1 MQRREFITL
10 FGGAAATW
18 PVVARAQQPAEMK
31 RIALVDPSLK
41 VGDMTVGGARAYRDF
56 FKEMSHL
63 GYVEGRNLTVERYSG
78 EGRIDHYPGL
88 VRDIVS
94 THPDLIFTAS
104 LKLALQLKIA
114 TRTIPIVALTADPI
128 ALGLVPSIARPGG
141 NITGVSI
148 DAGLEIWGKR
158 LGLLIEAVPKLSN
171 VGYLVS
177 QRSWEGPTGLAVR
190 EAASQAGISLMGELL
205 GSSFNEQEYERV
217 FNSIKRDGVDSLMI
231 SDEGEHIA
239 SIPTIVELAA
249 RTRIPTIYPY
259 RVFVDAGGLIS
270 YSINFG
276 ETSPRIAGM
285 IDQILRGTKPA
296 DIPFYQET
304 KFELA
309 MNLKTAK
316 ALGLELP
323 ATLVGRADVVIE

>member
-1 MQRREFITL
+1 
-10 FGGAAATW
+10 
-18 PVVARAQQPAEMK
+18 
-31 RIALVDPSLK
+31 
-41 VGDMTVGGARAYRDF
+41 
-56 FKEMSHL
+56 
-63 GYVEGRNLTVERYSG
+63 
-78 EGRIDHYPGL
+78 
-88 VRDIVS
+88 
-94 THPDLIFTAS
+94 
-104 LKLALQLKIA
+104 
-114 TRTIPIVALTADPI
+114 VALTADPI

>member
-78 EGRIDHYPGL
+78 EGRIDHYPEL

-158 LGLLIEAVPKLSN
+158 LGLLIEAGPKLSN
-171 VGYLVS
+171 VGSRVS

>member
-10 FGGAAATW
+10 FGGAAAAW
-18 PVVARAQQPAEMK
+18 PVSARAQQPEKMK

-41 VGDMTVGGARAYRDF
+41 VGDMTVGGARAYRAF

-63 GYVEGRNLTVERYSG
+63 GYVEGRNLVVERYSG
-78 EGRIDHYPGL
+78 EGRIERYPEL
-88 VRDIVS
+88 IRDIVS
-94 THPDLIFTAS
+94 THPDLIFAANT
-104 LKLALQLKIA
+104 KLALLLKMA
-114 TRTIPIVALTADPI
+114 TTTIPIVAITADPI
-128 ALGLVPSIARPGG
+128 AMGLVPSIARPGG
-141 NITGVSI
+141 NITGVSL
-148 DAGLEIWGKR
+148 DGGLEISGKR

-171 VGYLVS
+171 VGHLGT
-177 QRSWEGPTGLAVR
+177 QRIWEGPIGSAVR
-190 EAASQAGISLMGELL
+190 EAARQAGISLMGELL
-205 GSSFNEQEYERV
+205 GSSVNEQEYERV
-217 FNSIKRDGVDSLMI
+217 FNSMKRDGVESLMI

-239 SIPTIVELAA
+239 FIPTIVELAA

-276 ETSPRIAGM
+276 QTSPRIAGM

>member
-78 EGRIDHYPGL
+78 EGRIDHYPEL

-94 THPDLIFTAS
+94 THPDLIFAAS

>member
-78 EGRIDHYPGL
+78 EGRIDHYPEL

-94 THPDLIFTAS
+94 THPDLIFAAS

-114 TRTIPIVALTADPI
+114 TRTISIVALTADPI

-158 LGLLIEAVPKLSN
+158 LELLIEAVPKLSN